1 MNEKAY
7 VAGNLRKAVRYR
19 NLLKISE
26 FKKSLTLNSIA
37 TSAVVDIKSNTIW
50 GGAIDKIKIKG
61 KNAWTI
67 KQPKAILAHN
77 LLVGNI
83 QRNYNTRCN
92 DRNSNIQ
99 LLLSH
104 LKDSYNYS
112 VHRLDIKSFYE
123 SFDRREILRKL
134 KSDSILS
141 TKTLRILEALFQ
153 ELNLIGTK
161 GLPRGLGI
169 SSALSELMMCHFDE
183 KIRSMKEVLFY
194 ARFVDDII
202 VISTPTL
209 NKSLMKQKLAESG
222 LPQALEFHNTGEK
235 VFFSQVEKASNKIYK
250 ITSFDFLGY
259 EFHIEKNEETVGKNV
274 EFKRRN
280 VEVSIAPNKINKIKK
295 RVIRSFTAVLS
306 SEQASQPDIELLNKR
321 LKFLTKNFLLE
332 SSSSAPNVYSGIY
345 HNYNFIDQ
353 YQGLKE
359 LDSFYQN
366 LLFGKRSKLSKRI
379 KRSLS
384 FNTRKGLAKHSFTR
398 GFRERE
404 FCRFSYQDFAE
415 IKKAWS

>member
-19 NLLKISE
+19 NLIKIDD
-26 FKKSLTLNSIA
+26 FKDHTTLESIA
-37 TSAVVDIKSNTIW
+37 TFSASDIKSNAIW
-50 GGAIDKIKIKG
+50 NGAISNVKVKG
-61 KNAWTI
+61 KDAWTI
-67 KQPKAILAHN
+67 SEPKTVLAHN
-77 LLVGNI
+77 LLVSNI
-83 QRNYNTRCN
+83 QRNYSTRCN
-92 DRNSNIQ
+92 DRKFTIQ
-99 LLLSH
+99 LLLTH
-104 LKDSYNYS
+104 IKDSYNYS

-134 KSDSILS
+134 KSDSPLS
-141 TKTLRILEALFQ
+141 TKSLKVLESLFE
-153 ELNLIGTK
+153 ELNVIGAK

-169 SSALSELMMCHFDE
+169 SSTLSELMMYNFDSN
-183 KIRSMKEVLFY
+183 IRSLKEVLFY

-202 VISTPTL
+202 VISTPAL
-209 NKSLMKQKLAESG
+209 NKSMMSQKLNESG
-222 LPQALEFHNTGEK
+222 LPHVLEFHNTGDK
-235 VFFSQVEKASNKIYK
+235 VFFSQVEKAPNKK
-250 ITSFDFLGY
+250 GKLTSFDFLGY
-259 EFHIEKNEETVGKNV
+259 EFHIERSETNVGKNV

-280 VEVSIAPNKINKIKK
+280 VKVSIAPNKIEKLKK
-295 RVIRSFTAVLS
+295 RLISSFCAVLS
-306 SEQASQPDIELLNKR
+306 SNKASQSDILLLNKR

-353 YQGLKE
+353 YDGLKE
-359 LDSFYQN
+359 LDCFYQN

-384 FNTRKGLAKHSFTR
+384 FNTRKGLAKHSFMR
-398 GFRERE
+398 GFVERE
-404 FCRFSYQDFAE
+404 FCRFSYQDFSD